1 VRARRA
7 WRRPA
12 VLPARTRSGW
22 HSIVT
27 AAAIANTGGRPAVV
41 LEAAGLTRPE
51 ITICVSS
58 ARILNSLIWATA
70 SGPSGTSA
78 VSLAAVW
85 TALAAVIAL
94 VTATLATTGLATAGL
109 GPGGGLVKLVR
120 VLCSHVPRRH
130 NYDDED
136 YHDNNCKDDHELSH
150 HTIQRGMA
158 SWCGAGEAHAAIDAG
173 LSRLRKHPGSI
184 K

>member
-1 VRARRA
+1 MRAWRA

-12 VLPARTRSGW
+12 VLTALARSGW
-22 HSIVT
+22 HSIIT
-27 AAAIANTGGRPAVV
+27 AAAIASAGGRPAVV

-51 ITICVSS
+51 ITICASS
-58 ARILNSLIWATA
+58 ARILNSLIWAAA
-70 SGPSGTSA
+70 SGPCGTAA

-85 TALAAVIAL
+85 TALTAVIAL
-94 VTATLATTGLATAGL
+94 VTAILVAAALATAGL

-130 NYDDED
+130 NYDDKD

>member
-1 VRARRA
+1 V
-7 WRRPA
+7 
-12 VLPARTRSGW
+12 
-22 HSIVT
+22 
-27 AAAIANTGGRPAVV
+27 
-41 LEAAGLTRPE
+41 GLTRPE
-51 ITICVSS
+51 ITFCASS
-58 ARILNSLIWATA
+58 ARILNSLIWASA
-70 SGPSGTSA
+70 SGPSGTAA

-85 TALAAVIAL
+85 TALAAVISL
-94 VTATLATTGLATAGL
+94 VTAVLPTTGLATTGLVIAALATAGL

-130 NYDDED
+130 NYDDKD

>member
-1 VRARRA
+1 MALVTGI
-7 WRRPA
+7 
-12 VLPARTRSGW
+12 L
-22 HSIVT
+22 VT
-27 AAAIANTGGRPAVV
+27 AA
-41 LEAAGLTRPE
+41 
-51 ITICVSS
+51 
-58 ARILNSLIWATA
+58 
-70 SGPSGTSA
+70 
-78 VSLAAVW
+78 
-85 TALAAVIAL
+85 
-94 VTATLATTGLATAGL
+94 LATAGL
-109 GPGGGLVKLVR
+109 SPGGGLVELVR